1 MRLSDLR
8 ELLSAISQD
17 IRHTMRWLRHARG
30 FSATVVITLGIGI
43 GATTAMFGIVDRL
56 MFRGPPQLRDPAAVN
71 RVYLQTS
78 GSQGYVTSHVFPY
91 ARYLDL
97 MRWTTSFSQTAV
109 FHSLLL
115 AIGAGDAAREYPVAA
130 VSASL
135 FGFFDIAPALG
146 RFFTEADD
154 TPPAGGDVVVLSHA
168 FWQAAYGGGNPIGD
182 LLLVG
187 NVPATIVGVAPE
199 RFTGI
204 ADGPPP
210 AVFVPITAFAHHHGG
225 SDAAT
230 YFDSYTWDWTEMI
243 VRRRPGVSAAAASHD
258 LTNAFARSRAVA
270 RERHGWAPP
279 VETAP
284 PRAIAGALRTAAG
297 PDPGLEART
306 LVWLTA
312 VAAIVLLIAVA
323 NVANLF
329 LLRALR
335 QYRETSVRL
344 ALGVTMRRLLAQSLT
359 ETVTLSLAGC
369 VVGVTIAAWA
379 GSALHRLVIADGSP
393 YILWRDA
400 RVLSASVAAALL
412 AAAVTGLAPVLLA
425 RRSDINAALRSG
437 ARLGAHHHARGRRAL
452 LVLQGGLSM
461 ALLVGAALFLRSIGN
476 VHGLPIGYEPDRVLH
491 VQVYP
496 RGGLIDDN
504 EPAAFRERVLARARM
519 VPGVQAGAWV
529 SSVPF
534 RGATTTRLAVPG
546 IDSVARLGRFDYQ
559 AAGADYFTTMGTRI
573 LRGRPFNEADRPGAP
588 TVAVVSEGMARRI
601 WRDRDPIGQCIR
613 IGNADQPAETM
624 PCTTVVGVAEN
635 ALYNPVADRPF
646 RYYLPLE
653 QFPRF
658 GAWQL
663 VLRTTTDPARLVDD
677 VTRALQTTMPGQWYV
692 TASTARSHIDAQRR
706 SWQLGATLFTA
717 FGALAWVVA
726 AVGLYGVI
734 SYNVGQRQHEMSV
747 RIALGARR
755 YDVVR
760 VVAGQGL
767 RFASA
772 GVILGAALA
781 FAVSPWIEP
790 LLFRQSPRDPAPFV
804 TAGLLLLVTAL
815 VACAL
820 PALRASRTD
829 PNVMLRGA

>member
-1 MRLSDLR
+1 
-8 ELLSAISQD
+8 
-17 IRHTMRWLRHARG
+17 
-30 FSATVVITLGIGI
+30 
-43 GATTAMFGIVDRL
+43 
-56 MFRGPPQLRDPAAVN
+56 
-71 RVYLQTS
+71 
-78 GSQGYVTSHVFPY
+78 
-91 ARYLDL
+91 
-97 MRWTTSFSQTAV
+97 
-109 FHSLLL
+109 
-115 AIGAGDAAREYPVAA
+115 
-130 VSASL
+130 
-135 FGFFDIAPALG
+135 
-146 RFFTEADD
+146 
-154 TPPAGGDVVVLSHA
+154 
-168 FWQAAYGGGNPIGD
+168 
-182 LLLVG
+182 
-187 NVPATIVGVAPE
+187 
-199 RFTGI
+199 
-204 ADGPPP
+204 
-210 AVFVPITAFAHHHGG
+210 
-225 SDAAT
+225 
-230 YFDSYTWDWTEMI
+230 
-243 VRRRPGVSAAAASHD
+243 
-258 LTNAFARSRAVA
+258 
-270 RERHGWAPP
+270 
-279 VETAP
+279 
-284 PRAIAGALRTAAG
+284 
-297 PDPGLEART
+297 
-306 LVWLTA
+306 
-312 VAAIVLLIAVA
+312 
-323 NVANLF
+323 
-329 LLRALR
+329 
-335 QYRETSVRL
+335 
-344 ALGVTMRRLLAQSLT
+344 
-359 ETVTLSLAGC
+359 
-369 VVGVTIAAWA
+369 
-379 GSALHRLVIADGSP
+379 
-393 YILWRDA
+393 
-400 RVLSASVAAALL
+400 
-412 AAAVTGLAPVLLA
+412 
-425 RRSDINAALRSG
+425 
-437 ARLGAHHHARGRRAL
+437 
-452 LVLQGGLSM
+452 
-461 ALLVGAALFLRSIGN
+461 
-476 VHGLPIGYEPDRVLH
+476 
-491 VQVYP
+491 
-496 RGGLIDDN
+496 
-504 EPAAFRERVLARARM
+504 
-519 VPGVQAGAWV
+519 
-529 SSVPF
+529 
-534 RGATTTRLAVPG
+534 
-546 IDSVARLGRFDYQ
+546 VARLGRFDYQ

-790 LLFRQSPRDPAPFV
+790 LLFRQSPRDPAPFA
-804 TAGLLLLVTAL
+804 TAGLILLVTAL